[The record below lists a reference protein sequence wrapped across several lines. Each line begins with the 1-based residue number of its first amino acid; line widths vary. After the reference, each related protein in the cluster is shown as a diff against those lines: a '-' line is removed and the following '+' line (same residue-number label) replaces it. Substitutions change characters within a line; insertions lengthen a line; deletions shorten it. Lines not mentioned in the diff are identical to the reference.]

1 MFQLPLVNIMSRLD
15 LIYLVC
21 FSVAIDSSMFRRR
34 NSYILGT
41 EMMFCL
47 CPIGGIKG
55 KILPTC
61 LLTVGSI
68 GLWGVI
74 RMFLFFS

>member
-21 FSVAIDSSMFRRR
+21 FSVAIDSSLFRRR

-47 CPIGGIKG
+47 CSIRGIKG
-55 KILPTC
+55 KN
-61 LLTVGSI
+61 LLTAGSI